1 MKASELKKDL
11 ADLSFYSKGGYSEYE
26 FMATS
31 DDRTCPSCSA
41 LDGKHF
47 LIKDAVVGLNYPPM
61 HEGCRCTTIA
71 YDPEDETEFD
81 DQNEVFEDDYSLSI
95 DDSHIEKTFKDAL
108 SSFVKKKKGR

>member
-1 MKASELKKDL
+1 MKASKMKKDL
-11 ADLSFYSKGGYSEYE
+11 GDLSLYLKAGYSEYE

-47 LIKDAVVGLNYPPM
+47 LINDAIVGLNYPPM

-71 YDPEDETEFD
+71 YDQEDEVDFD
-81 DQNEVFEDDYSLSI
+81 DQSEVFEDDYSLTI
-95 DDSHIEKTFKDAL
+95 DNSYIKKTFKDVL
-108 SSFVKKKKGR
+108 FSFIKKKRR